1 MIRYTIQCENAH
13 RFEGWFQSSDAFD
26 DQVSA
31 AQVSCPECGST
42 AVEKTLMAPG
52 IPKKSQEPAIGPR
65 EVFNQMRALRSQ
77 VMAETDDVGSAF
89 PSQAR
94 QMHEGELEH
103 KPIRG
108 SATPEEVKEL
118 KEDGIPVMPVPP
130 EPPSEN

>member
-1 MIRYTIQCENAH
+1 MIRYTLQCDNTH

-26 DQVSA
+26 TQVSLG
-31 AQVSCPECGST
+31 QVVCPDCGS
-42 AVEKTLMAPG
+42 ASVEKSLMAPG
-52 IPKKSQEPAIGPR
+52 IPKKSQESSIGPR
-65 EVFNQMRALRSQ
+65 EVFNQMRALRSK
-77 VMAETDDVGSAF
+77 VLAETDDVGSAF

-108 SATPEEVKEL
+108 NATPDEVKEL
-118 KEDGIPVMPVPP
+118 KEDGIAVMPVPP